1 MLNKK
6 PNAKLLWMQFE
17 DVLAPRL
24 GLTVKERA
32 VYSYLLRHSLVVGK
46 LRLQFAVMS
55 LARTLGLSIG
65 PVRQAV
71 RRFDE
76 LGALRVLERSKTG
89 HLVEMRLPE
98 KIRALRPGK
107 NGALVAVGAAG
118 EPSASTLET
127 TDFLKTWALRKTI
140 HDRERGACFYC
151 LRRTPANVHCLDHVV
166 PRVRFGRNSY
176 RNLVSCCI
184 ECNSRKGDRP
194 VRDFLRTLY
203 RQGRLTP
210 AELDGRVRAL
220 KDLAAGKPPRAPVRV
235 CARHAVRIQGEE
247 PAGCRPY
254 EIEVKI
260 RPASE
265 GGPYKRERKGVHR
278 RSCLCAVTVSV
289 SLRPSALNLFLPVCL
304 TVARSSA
311 SPVLRARNDCTAHA
325 RFPARGQTAAFRAT
339 RAWRSTL
346 RAAVR

>member
-6 PNAKLLWMQFE
+6 LNPKLLWMQFE

-65 PVRQAV
+65 AARQAV
-71 RRFDE
+71 RRLDE
-76 LGALRVLERSKTG
+76 LGTLRVLKRSKTG
-89 HLVEMRLPE
+89 HLAEMRLPE

-107 NGALVAVGAAG
+107 NGTSGATGAAG
-118 EPSASTLET
+118 EPPAATIET
-127 TDFLKTWALRKTI
+127 TDFLKTWALRKAI

-151 LRRTPANVHCLDHVV
+151 LRRTPAKVQCLNHVV

-194 VRDFLRTLY
+194 APDFLRTLY
-203 RQGRLTP
+203 RLGRLTP
-210 AELDGRVRAL
+210 AELDARLRAL
-220 KDLAAGKPPRAPVRV
+220 KVLAAGKL
-235 CARHAVRIQGEE
+235 
-247 PAGCRPY
+247 
-254 EIEVKI
+254 
-260 RPASE
+260 RPA
-265 GGPYKRERKGVHR
+265 
-278 RSCLCAVTVSV
+278 
-289 SLRPSALNLFLPVCL
+289 LPE
-304 TVARSSA
+304 
-311 SPVLRARNDCTAHA
+311 N
-325 RFPARGQTAAFRAT
+325 GK
-339 RAWRSTL
+339 
-346 RAAVR
+346 

>member
-6 PNAKLLWMQFE
+6 LNAKLLWMQFE

-46 LRLQFAVMS
+46 LRVQFAVMS

-71 RRFDE
+71 RRLDE
-76 LGALRVLERSKTG
+76 LGTLRVLKRSKTG

-98 KIRALRPGK
+98 KIRALRMGR
-107 NGALVAVGAAG
+107 NGASMAVGVGTTGAVGAAG
-118 EPSASTLET
+118 EPPASTLET

-151 LRRTPANVHCLDHVV
+151 LRRTPANVQCLDHVV

-184 ECNSRKGDRP
+184 ECNPRKGDRP
-194 VRDFLRTLY
+194 APAFLRTLY
-203 RQGRLTP
+203 RLGRLAA
-210 AELDGRVRAL
+210 AEL
-220 KDLAAGKPPRAPVRV
+220 
-235 CARHAVRIQGEE
+235 
-247 PAGCRPY
+247 
-254 EIEVKI
+254 
-260 RPASE
+260 
-265 GGPYKRERKGVHR
+265 GGPVP
-278 RSCLCAVTVSV
+278 
-289 SLRPSALNLFLPVCL
+289 PS
-304 TVARSSA
+304 
-311 SPVLRARNDCTAHA
+311 
-325 RFPARGQTAAFRAT
+325 Q
-339 RAWRSTL
+339 
-346 RAAVR
+346 

>member
-6 PNAKLLWMQFE
+6 LNPKLLWMQFE

-46 LRLQFAVMS
+46 LRLQFAVMA

-98 KIRALRPGK
+98 KIRALRPGR
-107 NGALVAVGAAG
+107 NGASRDTG
-118 EPSASTLET
+118 EPPAATLET

-151 LRRTPANVHCLDHVV
+151 LRRTPANVQCLDHVV

-184 ECNSRKGDRP
+184 ECNSRKSERP
-194 VRDFLRTLY
+194 ARDFLRTLY
-203 RQGRLTP
+203 RQGRLTA
-210 AELDGRVRAL
+210 AELDGRLRAL
-220 KDLAAGKPPRAPVRV
+220 KDLAAGK
-235 CARHAVRIQGEE
+235 
-247 PAGCRPY
+247 
-254 EIEVKI
+254 
-260 RPASE
+260 
-265 GGPYKRERKGVHR
+265 
-278 RSCLCAVTVSV
+278 
-289 SLRPSALNLFLPVCL
+289 LRPVLP
-304 TVARSSA
+304 
-311 SPVLRARNDCTAHA
+311 PV
-325 RFPARGQTAAFRAT
+325 
-339 RAWRSTL
+339 
-346 RAAVR
+346 

>member
-6 PNAKLLWMQFE
+6 LNPKLLWMQFE

-65 PVRQAV
+65 ATRQAV
-71 RRFDE
+71 RRLDE

-107 NGALVAVGAAG
+107 NGATLATGAVGAAG
-118 EPSASTLET
+118 EPPASTIET

-151 LRRTPANVHCLDHVV
+151 LRRTPANVQCLDHVV
-166 PRVRFGRNSY
+166 PRVRLGRNSY

-184 ECNSRKGDRP
+184 ECNTRKGDRP
-194 VRDFLRTLY
+194 VPDFLRTLY
-203 RQGRLTP
+203 RLGRLTP
-210 AELDGRVRAL
+210 AELDARLRAL
-220 KDLAAGKPPRAPVRV
+220 KDLAGGK
-235 CARHAVRIQGEE
+235 
-247 PAGCRPY
+247 
-254 EIEVKI
+254 
-260 RPASE
+260 
-265 GGPYKRERKGVHR
+265 
-278 RSCLCAVTVSV
+278 
-289 SLRPSALNLFLPVCL
+289 LRPSL
-304 TVARSSA
+304 
-311 SPVLRARNDCTAHA
+311 
-325 RFPARGQTAAFRAT
+325 
-339 RAWRSTL
+339 
-346 RAAVR
+346 

>member
-6 PNAKLLWMQFE
+6 LNAKLLWMQFE

-65 PVRQAV
+65 ATRQAV
-71 RRFDE
+71 RRLDE

-107 NGALVAVGAAG
+107 NGATLATGAVGAAG
-118 EPSASTLET
+118 EPPASTIET

-151 LRRTPANVHCLDHVV
+151 LRRTPANVQCLDHVG
-166 PRVRFGRNSY
+166 PRVRLGRNSY

-184 ECNSRKGDRP
+184 ECNTRKGDRP
-194 VRDFLRTLY
+194 VPDFLRTLY
-203 RQGRLTP
+203 RLGRLTP
-210 AELDGRVRAL
+210 AELDARLRAL
-220 KDLAAGKPPRAPVRV
+220 KDLAGGK
-235 CARHAVRIQGEE
+235 
-247 PAGCRPY
+247 
-254 EIEVKI
+254 
-260 RPASE
+260 
-265 GGPYKRERKGVHR
+265 
-278 RSCLCAVTVSV
+278 
-289 SLRPSALNLFLPVCL
+289 LRPSL
-304 TVARSSA
+304 
-311 SPVLRARNDCTAHA
+311 
-325 RFPARGQTAAFRAT
+325 
-339 RAWRSTL
+339 
-346 RAAVR
+346 